1 LSGSRR
7 STHVINNVGNITY
20 ISHDLNGLDGLSDE
34 MLVFDGEPADN
45 LDSHML
51 FDPALRHYNAI
62 KDVAVRPEG
71 VAGREGAV
79 VGEFETW
86 IATRRKDIQVGF
98 EDWIESFEDDWVAF
112 RSFRASDRVEPT
124 RPIILKALGTAKD
137 LEHLIRE
144 FDLENVI
151 EDKLVDI
158 FASTGWKLKDSEAG
172 PMSLKL
178 EWRKGSRTVI
188 KGVMIDREKLV
199 YGDGSTPPLTIRF
212 VGGDSADPV
221 AQLNELARTF
231 HGLQEAAR
239 VGRK

>member
-1 LSGSRR
+1 
-7 STHVINNVGNITY
+7 
-20 ISHDLNGLDGLSDE
+20 